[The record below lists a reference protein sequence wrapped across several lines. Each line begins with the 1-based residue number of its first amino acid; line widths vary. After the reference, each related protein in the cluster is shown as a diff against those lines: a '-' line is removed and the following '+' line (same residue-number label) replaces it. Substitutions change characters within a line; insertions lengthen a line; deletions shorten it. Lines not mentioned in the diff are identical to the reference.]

1 MSWIDVFLSPQ
12 SLFEC
17 CRIFIGN
24 GLGPSFD
31 EPAPSDAVASN
42 AAVFTN

>member
-1 MSWIDVFLSPQ
+1 LTLFFSPR

-31 EPAPSDAVASN
+31 EPAPSDAVAASN